1 MENSLN
7 TDVAQLVRY
16 FEESED
22 LTTSA
27 RKLAERDRDYYDNDQ
42 WTKEELDILKKRKQ
56 PALVINYIKR
66 KVEFLRGFERRM
78 RSDPKAFPRTPDD
91 ESSANAATDALRY
104 VGDANDFD
112 EIRSNVYENFLIEGF
127 GGADVIVEQRST
139 GPEIVIKQVPWDRL
153 FFDPHSREKD
163 FSDAKYK
170 GIVLWMDKDD
180 VLGQFPGSEDVL
192 ETTFASQS
200 ISDTYDD
207 RPKFATWCDNK
218 RTRVRI
224 VQMHYIKDGVWHICT
239 FTKGG
244 FLVEPQPSPY
254 LDEEGNPV
262 SSLILRSA
270 YVDRENNRY
279 GAVRDMIGL
288 QDEINKRR
296 SKALHLMNVRQV
308 RYEKGA
314 VTDAE
319 AARRELNKPDGM
331 VETVPGMQFE
341 VLNNGDMAS
350 AQFQLLQQATME
362 MQASGPNAAMAGKDP
377 RQQSGRAI
385 QAQQAGGAI
394 EMEPLVD
401 ELRQWTREVYEA
413 AWLRIRQFWTAE
425 KWVRVTDDE
434 RNVRFVGLNHPVTL
448 GEELSRLPE
457 EERAMAMQQY
467 GLVPNDPRLEQVIR
481 VENVAAEMDVDVVIE
496 EGPDI
501 STLQSEQFEQLA
513 NLAASGMQI
522 PPKVI
527 IKASTL
533 RNKDELLDELEKNDQ
548 QQAQI
553 AELQSQLQEAM
564 QQLRMRDAEAEIQSK
579 ETKSAVNIA
588 DAAKKQAE
596 ADKINIEN
604 IAMTTPAPMVQ
615 GIM

>member
-467 GLVPNDPRLEQVIR
+467 GIVPNDPRLEQVIR

-596 ADKINIEN
+596 ADRINMEN
-604 IAMTTPAPMVQ
+604 IDYLTPAPMVQ